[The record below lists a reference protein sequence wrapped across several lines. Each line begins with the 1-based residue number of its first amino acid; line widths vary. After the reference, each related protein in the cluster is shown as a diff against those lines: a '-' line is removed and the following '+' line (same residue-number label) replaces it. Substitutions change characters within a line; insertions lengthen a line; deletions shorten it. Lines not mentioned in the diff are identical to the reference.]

1 MGKILAVWSDSKK
14 VGKSI
19 VTYMLAKRMSE
30 NKKLK
35 VLVCCLNLKYSSLY
49 RLFGVEFSAT
59 GLEDIINYKL
69 FENFNEDIIKKVLPG
84 HDDIA
89 FLGSYKMTD
98 MYARRNI
105 EKYMELFKEL
115 KKYFDLIIIDTVS
128 GTQNAL
134 TNLILQTA
142 DAIMNLYT
150 QDIESIRGLHEV
162 KEEQPPYHQNTIYLV
177 SKYRNIY
184 PRLSDLKRRFG
195 LNKVYTLEY
204 CETLQEMKNRDSLH
218 LYLQR
223 ETACNKSIEKI
234 SAHLLETLCLPS
246 DNLELDSANTT
257 ESGGLERFF
266 KRIGI
271 AGRREKHENTSE
283 IEFKRIN
290 ELY

>member
-14 VGKSI
+14 AGKSI

-69 FENFNEDIIKKVLPG
+69 FENFNDDIIKKVLPG
-84 HDDIA
+84 HGDIA

-142 DAIMNLYT
+142 DAIMKLYT
-150 QDIESIRGLHEV
+150 QDIESIRGLHLV
-162 KEEQPPYHQNTIYLV
+162 KEEQAPYHQNTIYLV